1 MGPSV
6 DADEQFN
13 VGLSVGAHV
22 ECINAYA
29 DWFIYVNKDEK
40 QFLIQQSKRMLF
52 RSLDCLHARTA
63 DNRLTVMQCS
73 STVVKSPLL
82 LLFFCAAWGDRRH
95 SSPFLRVPVQA

>member
-13 VGLSVGAHV
+13 VGLSVGTHV

-29 DWFIYVNKDEK
+29 DSFIYVNKDEK

-63 DNRLTVMQCS
+63 DSRLTVMQCS
-73 STVVKSPLL
+73 PTVVKSPL
-82 LLFFCAAWGDRRH
+82 C
-95 SSPFLRVPVQA
+95 SSILRDLG